1 MIRRNKFI
9 QAFTYNWSA
18 KICALVLALILY
30 LFGSYSNLDTRI
42 VSIPVDVKL
51 PERVMAASS
60 VPSTV
65 QVSIRGDGDLI
76 YLIDPSYIK
85 ATVDFSY
92 VQTSGIAS
100 SLVNL
105 SYNQEVFINGGIS
118 LDAVPGSFRVMFLEP
133 ESGAK

>member
-18 KICALVLALILY
+18 KICALVIALILY